1 MKQSAAL
8 LALSFFVT
16 AGLRADTVFSTFG
29 PGNSF
34 FTGGVW
40 MVGGLPEDEI
50 AASFVPSHD
59 FTLNAIDF
67 AAALL
72 TGTDNDL
79 TVDIAAGPSAPGA
92 PIESFTVTSLAASP
106 SIVTVHS
113 VLHPLLSA
121 GITYWV
127 VLSAPDPANTL
138 VGWNLNSQGFEG
150 VSSRQDD
157 GTWSALGTEVPSA
170 AFDVLGTPV
179 NATVPEPS
187 SVTFVALLF
196 VCKFAKLALL
206 ERRRR
211 IN

>member
-1 MKQSAAL
+1 MKQWIAL
-8 LALSFFVT
+8 LALSLLGA

-29 PGNSF
+29 PGSSF
-34 FTGGVW
+34 FTGGTW

-59 FTLNAIDF
+59 FTLDTIDF

-72 TGTDNDL
+72 SGTDNDL
-79 TVDIAAGPSAPGA
+79 RVDFASGPSAPGA
-92 PIESFTVTSLAASP
+92 PIESFTVTSLTANP
-106 SIVTVHS
+106 SIVTLHS

-121 GITYWV
+121 GVTYWV

-138 VGWNLNSQGFEG
+138 VGWNLNDQGFEG

-157 GTWSALGTEVPSA
+157 GTWSALGNEVPSA

-187 SVTFVALLF
+187 SVALVAL
-196 VCKFAKLALL
+196 VVACAFAMAPR
-206 ERRRR
+206 EHQRR
-211 IN
+211 IQ